1 MAHRARLGDTPRV
14 PRLAIAFVISSLGS
28 GGAERVVTLLAGA
41 LAALGHRVDLLTLDP
56 STPDF
61 HGVPTGVERVAIDG
75 AAESRSL
82 PAAVAHNL
90 QAVVRLAR
98 VLAKRRPDVV
108 VAFGDTTNVKALLA
122 GALARMPVVVSER
135 VDPST
140 VDIGRAW
147 TRMRA
152 ATYGR
157 AAALV
162 VQTES
167 VRPWAARM
175 IAADRVAVIGNPVA
189 LPPDTVARARGR
201 EIVAV
206 GRLVPQKGFDVL
218 LAAFA
223 GLADRSW
230 RLSILGDGSGRE
242 TLLAQRDALGLADRV
257 TFTGVVPDVAERL
270 SRAGLF
276 VLPSRFE
283 GFPNA
288 LVEAM
293 AHGAPIVA
301 SDCPSG
307 PAEILAGVDAPLVPV
322 GDVAALGRAL
332 AQMTGDASRRERC
345 GAQARARAAE
355 FGLSVVAGAWER
367 LLVGIVGS

>member
-1 MAHRARLGDTPRV
+1 MRVAVRTGLGDTARV

-41 LAALGHRVDLLTLDP
+41 LVAAGHRVELITLDP

-61 HGVPTGVERVAIDG
+61 HPVPDGVERVAVAG
-75 AAESRSL
+75 SGPSSSTTAAIT
-82 PAAVAHNL
+82 HNL
-90 QAVVRLAR
+90 LAVGRIAK
-98 VLAKRRPDVV
+98 VLVQRKPDVV
-108 VAFGDTTNVKALLA
+108 VAFGDTTNVKTLLA
-122 GALARMPVVVSER
+122 GAIARVPVVVSER

-147 TRMRA
+147 SKLRD

-175 IAADRVAVIGNPVA
+175 LAADRVAVIGNPIVLAQDEAPRTHEVVA
-189 LPPDTVARARGR
+189 
-201 EIVAV
+201 I

-218 LAAFA
+218 LPAFA
-223 GLADRSW
+223 SLDEPSW
-230 RLSILGDGSGRE
+230 RLSILGDGPRRGE
-242 TLLAQRDALGLADRV
+242 LLAQRDALGLADRV
-257 TFTGVVPDVAERL
+257 EFPGVVSDVAVRL

-293 AHGAPIVA
+293 ACGAPVVA
-301 SDCPSG
+301 TDCPSG
-307 PAEILAGVDAPLVPV
+307 PAEILAGVDTPLVPV
-322 GDVAALGRAL
+322 GDVEAL
-332 AQMTGDASRRERC
+332 ARAMSVMTGDPTRRARC
-345 GAQARARAAE
+345 GAQARERAHA
-355 FGLSVVAGAWER
+355 FSLPVVAAAWER
-367 LLVGIVGS
+367 LLVGVVRR